1 MHRKLVPLAL
11 AAALAVG
18 IASPGRAYAHDQT
31 GLGLGAN
38 VTLGGISGL
47 SLNYWVTPGLTLEF
61 MLAMGMNFPRPDMT
75 VVDFNLGA
83 SAGIFGTLVGNE
95 TTNLM
100 LGGRL
105 AVLGQINTS
114 NAPDVSDDLVSI
126 ELDVPLRVEHW
137 LDPQFSINAQV
148 GLVVVLR
155 PDISDAHPMTSASS
169 GLGATSGLFGGAGF
183 TFYFDAAQ
191 SAPLAATPTSS
202 GGGTPPGPAPSA
214 APATSGEAPSW
225 E

>member
-1 MHRKLVPLAL
+1 MHRKLAPLAL
-11 AAALAVG
+11 AVALAAG

-38 VTLGGISGL
+38 VTFGGISGL
-47 SLNYWVTPGLTLEF
+47 ALNYWVTPGLSLEF

-100 LGGRL
+100 LGGRV
-105 AVLGQINTS
+105 AVLGQVNTT
-114 NAPDVSDDLVSI
+114 NMPDVSDDLVSI

-137 LDPQFSINAQV
+137 LDPQFSISAQV
-148 GLVVVLR
+148 GFVVVMR
-155 PDISDAHPMTSASS
+155 PDISDVHPMTSASS

-191 SAPLAATPTSS
+191 PAPPAAAPVSS
-202 GGGTPPGPAPSA
+202 GGGGGA
-214 APATSGEAPSW
+214 APPPPATGSDAPSW